1 MPHEFDTDT
10 LDDIKQ
16 RDILNLET
24 FLKKKGRQQR
34 SFDKL
39 EEANGFIGVRLA
51 QMLLNLGVPLESCDQ
66 GLIDERLKSGNVK
79 VEPRIYNTPDDE
91 WRSGIYIYKD
101 GEIAGFIGYSI
112 SDDFDVHSG
121 YNVLCTEKI

>member
-1 MPHEFDTDT
+1 MPHEFATDT
-10 LDDIKQ
+10 LDDLKQ

-24 FLKKKGRQQR
+24 VLKKKGRQQKT
-34 SFDKL
+34 FETLK
-39 EEANGFIGVRLA
+39 EANLFIGIRLKDI
-51 QMLLNLGVPLESCDQ
+51 LSKLGVPLESRDDV
-66 GLIDERLKSGNVK
+66 LVALKMEINNVT

-101 GEIAGFIGYSI
+101 NEIAGFIGYAI
-112 SDDFDVHSG
+112 SDDLKIIPG

>member
-10 LDDIKQ
+10 LDDIKA
-16 RDILNLET
+16 RDIYNLEM
-24 FLKKKGRQQR
+24 FLEGKGRQQR
-34 SFDKL
+34 SFDTL
-39 EEANGFIGVRLA
+39 EEANKFIGLRLA
-51 QMLLNLGVPLESCDQ
+51 QMLLNLGVPLESRDQ

-101 GEIAGFIGYSI
+101 NEIAGFIGYSI
-112 SDDFDVHSG
+112 SDDLDIVQG
-121 YNVLCTEKI
+121 YRVLCTEKI